1 MSRILTAFDSE
12 VYPNYTLFA
21 FKRVETGE
29 VLQFEHFV
37 DPDSG
42 EPILK
47 IDLPAF
53 KRTLLESTLIT
64 FNGIGF
70 DMPLALYAAIK
81 KATAA
86 EIYEATCRII
96 HDNMKWWNFERE
108 FGVKVN
114 DPKIDH
120 IDLMEVAPLK
130 GSLKVYAG
138 RTHSPW
144 MQDLPIAPGSIIRP
158 EQLDELREYCVND
171 LNNTILLYKT
181 LKVQIDLRTDMS
193 KTYGIDLR
201 SKSDAQIAE
210 AVLKSEIEK
219 ITKKK
224 VERPENT
231 PAYFRYRVP
240 AWVRFQHL
248 DLVEDVAS
256 AEFQLDNQ
264 GRVVVPKE
272 LAEKKICIKN
282 GVYRMGGGGLHSSE
296 KCQIKLAD
304 WHHVIWDFD
313 VTSYYPNIVLS
324 CELYP
329 PHIGKVFLSEYRRIV
344 HERIEAKRAGRKVE
358 AESKKIVANSAF
370 GKMGSKWSC
379 LFAPDLMVQV
389 TVTGQL
395 ALLMLIETFWNIDG
409 CEVISANTDGV
420 TVRVRHDAQQDVLDA
435 AETWELLTNFTLER
449 ADYEAL
455 YTRDVN
461 NYIAV
466 KTDGE
471 VKTKGVYGTGLPLH
485 KNPVAHICSTALI
498 DYLTVGAS
506 IEHTVRLCRDIREFT
521 VMRSVKGGALYNGQ
535 EIGKVVRW
543 YYAKG
548 VEEGFRYKVN
558 NNLVATSTGAR
569 PLMRIDA
576 YDQIPD
582 DLNYDWYIQN
592 TEKMLRTLE
601 GLDEPDDE

>member
-1 MSRILTAFDSE
+1 MSRLLTAFDSE
-12 VYPNYTLFA
+12 VYPNYTLFM
-21 FKRVETGE
+21 FKRFETGE

-42 EPILK
+42 EPIRT
-47 IDLPAF
+47 IDIPAF
-53 KRTLLESTLIT
+53 KTAILSSTLVT

-81 KATAA
+81 KAPAG

-120 IDLMEVAPLK
+120 IDLMEVAPLN

-138 RTHSPW
+138 RMHSKW
-144 MQDLPIAPGSIIRP
+144 IQDLPIAPGSIIRP
-158 EQLDELREYCVND
+158 EQLEKLREYCIND

-181 LKVQIDLRTDMS
+181 LSVQIDLRTEMS

-248 DLVEDVAS
+248 DLVEDVTS

-264 GRVVVPKE
+264 GRVVVPKT
-272 LAEKKICIKN
+272 LADKKICIKG

-296 KCQIKLAD
+296 KRQIKEAD
-304 WHHVIWDFD
+304 AHHVIWDFD
-313 VTSYYPNIVLS
+313 VTSYYPSIVLNS
-324 CELYP
+324 ELYP
-329 PHIGKVFLSEYRRIV
+329 PHIGKPFLTVYKSMVDRRV
-344 HERIEAKRAGRKVE
+344 VAKKAGQKTI
-358 AESKKIVANSAF
+358 AESLKININGTF
-370 GKMGSKWSC
+370 GKLGSKWSV

-395 ALLMLIETFWNIDG
+395 ALLMLIEAFFEIDG

-420 TVRVRHDAQQDVLDA
+420 TVRVRHDAKQDVLDA
-435 AETWELLTNFTLER
+435 ADTWELITNFTLER
-449 ADYEAL
+449 ADYDAL
-455 YTRDVN
+455 YSRDVN

-466 KTDGE
+466 KTNGE
-471 VKTKGVYGTGLPLH
+471 VKTKGIYGAGLPLQ

-498 DYLTVGAS
+498 NHLTLGAS
-506 IEHTVRLCRDIREFT
+506 IEQTIRLCRDIREFS
-521 VMRSVKGGALYNGQ
+521 VMRSVKGGALYQGQ

-543 YYAKG
+543 YYVTG
-548 VEEGFRYKVN
+548 VDDGFRYKLN

-569 PLMRIDA
+569 PLMRIEA

-582 DLNYDWYIQN
+582 DLNYDWYITN
-592 TEKMLRTLE
+592 TQKMLRVLE
-601 GLDEPDDE
+601 GKDEPDDE